1 MSRNNSERYLIEEQI
16 GSGGMA
22 TVYRGTDTVLQRP
35 VALKTL
41 NERVDTALK
50 DRFQQ
55 EARAVAQLNHPN
67 VVSVY
72 DVGESEGT
80 PYIVMEYV
88 QGSSLKKLIQERG
101 AMPPEMALSV
111 VSQVGRALSYAHES
125 GLVHCDVKPHNILVT
140 PDGTAKLLDFGI
152 AQAQVDRRRKR
163 KEQVFGSPLYIAPE
177 QAQGKAVSPRTDV
190 YGLGLVLWEAL
201 TGSPPE
207 RDGADE
213 PARLDF
219 ARARLPAGL
228 ARVIERA
235 TAHDPAARYASV
247 DGMLQDLQAWN
258 RGSGPVGQDTVAY
271 APIGAGRANGAAAQ
285 EQTRPARAAAAP
297 PPVRGSRRR
306 RLLGLP
312 LATLALLLCAL
323 VATGASTGLFDG
335 LGGGAGSPLDD
346 LGLTEGTP
354 SARVKVPDFKD
365 MTFAQAQGEAAD
377 AGLKVSADGARPGA
391 KVISQT
397 PKAGRMV
404 PRNGNVRLTMSGAQV
419 ARRSSSPTAASL
431 LEETPTESTDVPTS
445 APSQPTTV
453 PTQAPESQ
461 PTPVLKDT
469 AGVWEAQLSA
479 LEEPVSVTL
488 NEDGRVRT
496 LTLDPGE
503 YVLAGGRQYLQ
514 IRGNPAR
521 QLAITVDGARRGT
534 LLDEANCYSPV
545 PVTSSNAIVT
555 YTGSPRALG
564 SCNASGAS
572 VAPAADDREPDEGDE
587 KDDKGRNGRGS
598 GKDEKDD

>member
-201 TGSPPE
+201 TGRPPE

-219 ARARLPAGL
+219 AQARLPAGL

-258 RGSGPVGQDTVAY
+258 RSSGPAGQDTVAY
-271 APIGAGRANGAAAQ
+271 APMGAGRANGAAAQ
-285 EQTRPARAAAAP
+285 KQTRPARVAAAP
-297 PPVRGSRRR
+297 PPARGPRRR

-312 LATLALLLCAL
+312 LATLALLLCAF
-323 VATGASTGLFDG
+323 VATGASTGLFDR
-335 LGGGAGSPLDD
+335 LGGATGSPLDD
-346 LGLTEGTP
+346 LDLTEGTP
-354 SARVKVPDFKD
+354 SGKVKVPDFKD

-397 PKAGRMV
+397 PRAGRMI

-419 ARRSSSPTAASL
+419 ARRSSLPTAAPVV
-431 LEETPTESTDVPTS
+431 EETPTQSADVPTS
-445 APSQPTTV
+445 APPQPTTG
-453 PTQAPESQ
+453 PTQAPKAQ

-479 LEEPVSVTL
+479 LEEPVEVTII
-488 NEDGRVRT
+488 NEDGRPRT

-503 YVLAGGRQYLQ
+503 YVLVGGRQYLQ

-534 LLDEANCYSPV
+534 LLDEANCYSPE
-545 PVTSSNAIVT
+545 PITSSNAIVT
-555 YTGSPRALG
+555 YTGSSRALG
-564 SCNASGAS
+564 SCNSSGAG
-572 VAPAADDREPDEGDE
+572 VAPADDDPEPDKGDE
-587 KDDKGRNGRGS
+587 KDDKGRNGRG
-598 GKDEKDD
+598 KNKKDD